1 MKRKYYIRGLGL
13 GILVATAILAIA
25 HTQEKNLISDEEIIA
40 RAKDL
45 GMVMQDNS
53 VLVESSEL
61 ATETVTVVATETE
74 VETATTVEEIET
86 VAETSASEIIEESQ
100 AIDESK
106 AVEESK
112 AIEESKAAEE
122 SKVLE
127 ESKAA
132 EESNVTES
140 APSSTGT
147 DTVITVKSGDS
158 SLSVAKACEKAGL
171 VESATAFDD
180 FMCKNGYDRK
190 ISTGTYTIPS
200 GASETDIAK
209 IVTRS
214 N

>member
-61 ATETVTVVATETE
+61 ATETVTVVATESE
-74 VETATTVEEIET
+74 VETETTVEENET

-106 AVEESK
+106 AAEESK
-112 AIEESKAAEE
+112 A
-122 SKVLE
+122 
-127 ESKAA
+127 
-132 EESNVTES
+132 TES
-140 APSSTGT
+140 ASGSTGT

-171 VESATAFDD
+171 VESAAEFDD

-190 ISTGTYTIPS
+190 ISTGTYTIPA

>member
-53 VLVESSEL
+53 VLAESSEL
-61 ATETVTVVATETE
+61 ATETVTVVATESE
-74 VETATTVEEIET
+74 VETENTVEENET
-86 VAETSASEIIEESQ
+86 VAETTASEIIEESQ

-106 AVEESK
+106 AVEEESK

-122 SKVLE
+122 SEALE

-132 EESNVTES
+132 EN
-140 APSSTGT
+140 APSGTGT

-171 VESATAFDD
+171 VESAAEFDD

-190 ISTGTYTIPS
+190 ISTGTYTIPA

-209 IVTRS
+209 IVTKS

>member
-61 ATETVTVVATETE
+61 ATETVTVVATESE
-74 VETATTVEEIET
+74 VETATETGTETESTVTNDTET
-86 VAETSASEIIEESQ
+86 ET
-100 AIDESK
+100 IDESK
-106 AVEESK
+106 AAEESK

-122 SKVLE
+122 SKALE

-171 VESATAFDD
+171 VESAAEFDD

-190 ISTGTYTIPS
+190 ISTGTYTIPA

>member
-74 VETATTVEEIET
+74 VETATETVTETETETESTVTNDTEIET
-86 VAETSASEIIEESQ
+86 IEESQ
-100 AIDESK
+100 A
-106 AVEESK
+106 AEESK

-122 SKVLE
+122 SKALE

-147 DTVITVKSGDS
+147 DTIITVKSGDS

-190 ISTGTYTIPS
+190 ISTGTYTIPA

>member
-74 VETATTVEEIET
+74 VETATETVTETEAETESTVTNDTEIET
-86 VAETSASEIIEESQ
+86 I
-100 AIDESK
+100 
-106 AVEESK
+106 
-112 AIEESKAAEE
+112 
-122 SKVLE
+122 E

-140 APSSTGT
+140 APSCTGT

-190 ISTGTYTIPS
+190 ISTGTYTIPA

>member
-74 VETATTVEEIET
+74 VETATETVTETEVETESTVTNDTEIET
-86 VAETSASEIIEESQ
+86 IEESQ
-100 AIDESK
+100 A
-106 AVEESK
+106 AEESK

-122 SKVLE
+122 SKELE
-127 ESKAA
+127 ESKTA
-132 EESNVTES
+132 EESNVTEN

-171 VESATAFDD
+171 VESAAEFDD

-190 ISTGTYTIPS
+190 ISTGTYTIPA

>member
-61 ATETVTVVATETE
+61 ATETVTVVATESE
-74 VETATTVEEIET
+74 VETETETGTETESTVTNDTET
-86 VAETSASEIIEESQ
+86 ET
-100 AIDESK
+100 IDESK

-122 SKVLE
+122 SKALE

-132 EESNVTES
+132 EESKATES
-140 APSSTGT
+140 ASGSTGT

-171 VESATAFDD
+171 VESAAEFDD

-190 ISTGTYTIPS
+190 ISTGTYTIPA
-200 GASETDIAK
+200 GANETDIAK